1 MILLA
6 HLREPAGRICSGIGV
21 LFRRWR
27 RTRSRIERG
36 ASPGFSA
43 PVPNQPTSS
52 SPPAAAQLNP
62 GGGGQLQLP
71 GSMQSGSAATRAG
84 SGVAGSAGSSSAPST
99 MPPASSASPASPL
112 PEPAHR
118 PTTRAQRGIVKPK
131 RYSDGTVCWCN
142 LASTAE
148 PTSVDEAFCDEK
160 WTVAMNDEHQALL
173 NNGTWHLVPPP
184 RGKNVIG

>member
-1 MILLA
+1 
-6 HLREPAGRICSGIGV
+6 
-21 LFRRWR
+21 
-27 RTRSRIERG
+27 
-36 ASPGFSA
+36 
-43 PVPNQPTSS
+43 
-52 SPPAAAQLNP
+52 
-62 GGGGQLQLP
+62 
-71 GSMQSGSAATRAG
+71 MQSGSAATRAG

-131 RYSDGTVCWCN
+131 RYSDGTVRWCN

-148 PTSVDEAFCDEK
+148 PTSVDEALCDEK
-160 WTVAMNDEHQALL
+160 WTMAMNDEHQALL

-184 RGKNVIG
+184 RSKNVIGCKWVYKIKRRADGQIERYKARLVAKGFLTKILSKVFTPAIPISVFHTGN